1 MKGRFSRTLAVLG
14 VTALTSAAV
23 SPSTTGATSH
33 VQSRLAASGTVAI
46 GEIEPD
52 FLTPN
57 RSSLAFDEA
66 HALFTPLMNIT
77 PKGKI
82 VKAMAKSIV
91 PSQGA
96 RIWTITIKKGWT
108 FQNGEPVTSGS
119 FVNAW
124 NATAYGP
131 NAWVNNGQLSDIAG
145 YPALNPT
152 KKGAKPTARKLSGLK
167 ILSPTKFRVTLIKAD
182 SQFPWELSGGQLGF
196 YPLPKVALTDSTAFN
211 LAPVGNGPF
220 KMVGKWQHN
229 IAINVKRWSGYKG
242 TKPHVAAIDFKIYSS
257 LETAYNDVLAGNLDI
272 TDIGLNQYG
281 QALKQFPHALTAFNA
296 PAIDFLGFSLWD
308 SQLKDKRVREAIS
321 MAIDRP
327 AISKALFA
335 GLLTPASDWVPA
347 NVPGYRAGVCGQF
360 CTFNPTK
367 AKALLKAAGG
377 FKGTLTIAY
386 PGGQGYDATY
396 QAIGNELTQNLGI
409 KVTYSSPNGFGPFLS
424 DLGSKKINGAY
435 RGHWGA
441 LYPSMV
447 NTLQSLYT
455 PSGAGYFEEVVYNN
469 PKVTAALLAGNAATT
484 QAGALA
490 KYDKAD
496 SLIAADFPTAPL
508 FYSKY
513 VYIHST
519 HVSHVVIDDNQ
530 IELSTLTKP

>member
-1 MKGRFSRTLAVLG
+1 MMAVLV
-14 VTALTSAAV
+14 VTALTSDAV
-23 SPSTTGATSH
+23 SLSATGATGRM
-33 VQSRLAASGTVAI
+33 QSKAAAGGTVSI

-52 FLTPN
+52 HLTPN
-57 RSSLAFDEA
+57 RSTLAFDEA

-91 PSQGA
+91 PSKGA
-96 RIWTITIKKGWT
+96 RVWTITIKKGWT
-108 FQNGEPVTSGS
+108 FQNGEPVRSSS

-131 NAWVNNGQLSDIAG
+131 NAWLNNGQLSDIAG
-145 YPALNPT
+145 YPALNPA
-152 KKGAKPTARKLSGLK
+152 KKGAKPAKKLAGLK
-167 ILSPTKFRVTLIKAD
+167 ILNPTSFRVTLIKAD
-182 SQFPWELSGGQLGF
+182 SQFPWELTANQAGF
-196 YPLPKVALTDSTAFN
+196 YPLPKAAFTN
-211 LAPVGNGPF
+211 PAGYDLAPVGNGPF
-220 KMVGKWQHN
+220 EMVGKWQHN
-229 IAINVKRWSGYKG
+229 VAINVRRWSGYKG
-242 TKPHVAAIDFKIYSS
+242 TKPHVAAIHFKIYSS
-257 LETAYNDVLAGNLDI
+257 LETAYNDVLAGNLSI

-281 QALKQFPHALTAFNA
+281 QAIKQFPNALIAFNA

-308 SQLKDKRVREAIS
+308 PQLKDKRVREAIS

-347 NVPGYRAGVCGQF
+347 NVPGYHKGLCGQF
-360 CTFNPTK
+360 CTYNLAK
-367 AKALLKAAGG
+367 AKSLLKAAGG

-386 PGGQGYDATY
+386 PGGQGYDPTY
-396 QAIGNELTQNLGI
+396 QAIGNEIRQNLGI
-409 KVTYSSPNGFGPFLS
+409 KVTYSVPNGFGPFLT
-424 DLGSKKINGAY
+424 DVGAKKINGAY

-455 PSGAGYFEEVVYNN
+455 PTGAGYFELVVYNN

-484 QAGALA
+484 QAGAVA
-490 KYDKAD
+490 QYRHAD
-496 SLIAADFPTAPL
+496 DLIAADFPTAPL
-508 FYSKY
+508 FYSRY
-513 VYIHST
+513 VYIHSN
-519 HVSHVVIDDNQ
+519 HVSNVVIDDNQ
-530 IELSTLTKP
+530 IELSKLTVP